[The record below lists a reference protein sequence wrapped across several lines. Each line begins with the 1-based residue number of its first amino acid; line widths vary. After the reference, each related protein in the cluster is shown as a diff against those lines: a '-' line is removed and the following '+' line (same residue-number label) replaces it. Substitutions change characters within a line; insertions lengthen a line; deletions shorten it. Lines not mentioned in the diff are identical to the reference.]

1 MEWFLLGCFALFLV
15 FGPWIFI
22 LILRKRLYEQGR
34 LLDAR
39 LSDFTRR
46 LYEIESSLRELK
58 RPDKHEPVSVP
69 EPQAVPTKDARP
81 TPPQPIKIAE
91 SQKPIPAPPV
101 TSIPPARENL
111 PPKIPV
117 PVVPS
122 STSSPTIA
130 EKIRESGGIEEVL
143 GKNWLNKLGI
153 VLLVI
158 GVAFFLAFQLKTLG
172 PAGKVLVGYAV
183 SFA

>member
-46 LYEIESSLRELK
+46 LFEIESSLRELK

-69 EPQAVPTKDARP
+69 EPQAVPTKDAQP
-81 TPPQPIKIAE
+81 TPPPPPIKVVE
-91 SQKPIPAPPV
+91 SQKPGPVPPV
-101 TSIPPARENL
+101 TPIPPARVAP

-117 PVVPS
+117 PAVSS
-122 STSSPTIA
+122 STSAPTIA
-130 EKIRESGGIEEVL
+130 EKIRESGG
-143 GKNWLNKLGI
+143 
-153 VLLVI
+153 
-158 GVAFFLAFQLKTLG
+158 
-172 PAGKVLVGYAV
+172 
-183 SFA
+183 